1 MKIDD
6 YLYDEIRPAL
16 KQMDLWSLSAEK
28 LMVMIVSHESAGLKY
43 KKQQNG
49 PALSYFQIEPAT
61 FKDIW
66 FRYLKARKH
75 YKSLVAQ
82 FLPDDVEEDEIDLL
96 KELQHNNK
104 FAIAMARMKL
114 FMIPETLP
122 RVTDDEG
129 LSKYAKKYWNTH
141 LGKATP
147 EKYLKDFKIHALDKL
162 EKTPEG
168 WS

>member
-1 MKIDD
+1 MKIDQ

-28 LMVMIVSHESAGLKY
+28 ILIMIASHESSGLKHR
-43 KKQQNG
+43 KQIKG
-49 PALSYFQIEPAT
+49 PALSYFQIEPST

-66 FRYLKARKH
+66 DRYLKARKH

-82 FLPDDVEEDEIDLL
+82 FLPADVEEDDIDLL
-96 KELQHNNK
+96 DELKKNDK
-104 FAIAMARMKL
+104 FAIAVARMKL

-122 RVTDDEG
+122 QVTDDQG
-129 LSKYAKKYWNTH
+129 LAEYAKKYWNTYK
-141 LGKATP
+141 GKATP

-162 EKTPEG
+162 EEIPEG